1 MTKRR
6 EPLTPDLTALIDVVF
21 ILLIFFMVSSVFKKE
36 ELALQLAL
44 PTSDA
49 SQLEVEIKQI
59 NIELSL
65 TKIAFGGVKVDFKS
79 LESALSKITKKD
91 KPIIIRIDKDVPYER
106 VIKILNLLQKYSL
119 NNLALVTKTKK
130 SKL

>member
-49 SQLEVEIKQI
+49 TELEVEVKQI
-59 NIELSL
+59 NIELSSS
-65 TKIAFGGVKVDFKS
+65 KIAFGGNEVDFKL
-79 LESALSKITKKD
+79 LEDKLSKVIKKD
-91 KPIIIRIDKDVPYER
+91 KAVIVRIDKDVAYER
-106 VIKILNLLQKYSL
+106 VIKVLNILQKYSL
-119 NNLALVTKTKK
+119 NNLALVTAKK
-130 SKL
+130 K